1 MRFSLRNL
9 LMAIIFMAAFLGLL
23 LADHD
28 AKLKR
33 QAILFQQQRELIERS
48 KSFPSTHYSS
58 GIRPKHKRAP
68 AVLKGIRPAVAYA
81 LWMMQSPLA
90 TVVPN
95 PSPNKPIAL
104 AVLNRQEPFL

>member
-48 KSFPSTHYSS
+48 KSFHLPITQAELDQNIKEHQLF
-58 GIRPKHKRAP
+58 
-68 AVLKGIRPAVAYA
+68 LKEFAQR
-81 LWMMQSPLA
+81 
-90 TVVPN
+90 
-95 PSPNKPIAL
+95 
-104 AVLNRQEPFL
+104 